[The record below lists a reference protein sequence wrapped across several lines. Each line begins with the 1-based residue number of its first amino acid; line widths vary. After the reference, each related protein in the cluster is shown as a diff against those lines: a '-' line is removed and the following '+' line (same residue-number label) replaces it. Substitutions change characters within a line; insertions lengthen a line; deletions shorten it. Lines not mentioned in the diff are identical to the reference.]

1 MIAYSAA
8 SRRTMCAKGGTV
20 TYTATSTTY
29 TSNTYSSSDVSGAY
43 IVVVPD
49 NGWREVTV
57 DDLETIVIKEPAQ
70 EQDEPNTGERPVYWE
85 RPHRR
90 LATVTASRDRPRQ
103 LESTF
108 G

>member
-1 MIAYSAA
+1 MY
-8 SRRTMCAKGGTV
+8 AKGGT
-20 TYTATSTTY
+20 TIAYST
-29 TSNTYSSSDVSGAY
+29 SSDSQYETIGETTNEGYYVIS
-43 IVVVPD
+43 VTD
-49 NGWREVTV
+49 DGWHEATV
-57 DDLETIVIKEPAQ
+57 DDIATIEIKEPAQ
-70 EQDEPNTGERPVYWE
+70 EQDEPDTGERLVYWE

>member
-1 MIAYSAA
+1 MLH
-8 SRRTMCAKGGTV
+8 RREYNTKI
-20 TYTATSTTY
+20 YY
-29 TSNTYSSSDVSGAY
+29 WTSNTSSNVTEATDETVFITNDKYDGWQEVSSEA
-43 IVVVPD
+43 IVSS
-49 NGWREVTV
+49 ETKV
-57 DDLETIVIKEPAQ
+57 DEPAQ